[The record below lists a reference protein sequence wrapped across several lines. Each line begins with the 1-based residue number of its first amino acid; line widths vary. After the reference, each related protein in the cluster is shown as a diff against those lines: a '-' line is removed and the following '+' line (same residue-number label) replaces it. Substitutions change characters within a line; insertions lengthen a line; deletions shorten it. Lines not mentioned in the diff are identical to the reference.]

1 MRSARIALL
10 AILLSGCGDVSIKP
24 EARPLIM
31 KENAARLF
39 GLDGTDTASGGGPD
53 RD

>member
-1 MRSARIALL
+1 MTPERWIK
-10 AILLSGCGDVSIKP
+10 DFENVSIKP

-39 GLDGTDTASGGGPD
+39 GLSGTDTASSGGPD